1 MRDTFKYTEAMIAH
15 VTNLEESGK
24 FEASNARRLIV
35 PTKNAI
41 SDAIVFMTMH
51 GHVREM
57 PTRV

>member
-15 VTNLEESGK
+15 VTNLE
-24 FEASNARRLIV
+24 ASNARRLIV
-35 PTKNAI
+35 PTMNAI